1 MKILVPVDGSRASL
15 AAVHRLASRR
25 TTAEVLLLN
34 VQPRF
39 HLHIAQFT
47 RRAWRDDLRLE
58 RSVAALGPAADLLAA
73 AGVRFRTLMEVGA
86 PDECI
91 AAVSKRER
99 VDHVVGV
106 APRRPGWLLPAA
118 LAGAAALL
126 LAAD

>member
-25 TTAEVLLLN
+25 TRAEVLLLN

-39 HLHIAQFT
+39 PLHIAQFT
-47 RRAWRDDLRLE
+47 RRGWRDALRVE
-58 RSVAALGPAADLLAA
+58 RSLAALGPAADLLAA
-73 AGVRFRTLMEVGA
+73 AGVRFRTIVEVGRR
-86 PDECI
+86 DECI
-91 AAVSKRER
+91 AAVARRER
-99 VDHVVGV
+99 VDEVVGA
-106 APRRPGWLLPAA
+106 APKREWLLPAA